1 MFATFGTMSLSLSEM
16 YNIFKGKHSKSQI
29 RTYIGKLNTT
39 KWYPAFRV
47 FLKREKVFAV
57 DVGVRSGSN
66 NGEVMLLSITAG
78 RVEKDKLRCITW
90 VIWCDNSQPLPAPIR
105 EFYESEKMKVTYYS
119 AYILEEMN
127 VKNLMD
133 LQKHVMVKHYTT
145 FKQHHTTFGE
155 LLSLANAITYLTPFV
170 KMARTA
176 LSYRLKKDMS
186 HIVLATDD
194 IAQQFIWL
202 PEDSDKFTKFQEGI
216 VVRSSFFTF
225 LLHVYMGSQ
234 EAAASI

>member
-1 MFATFGTMSLSLSEM
+1 MFDTMSLSLSEM
-16 YNIFKGKHSKSQI
+16 YNIFKGKHSKFQI
-29 RTYIGKLNTT
+29 RTYVGKLNTT
-39 KWYPAFRV
+39 QWYPAFRV
-47 FLKREKVFAV
+47 FMKREKVFAV
-57 DVGVRSGSN
+57 DAEMRSGSN
-66 NGEVMLLSITAG
+66 DGEVMLLSITAG

-90 VIWCDNSQPLPAPIR
+90 IIWCDNSQPFPMPIR
-105 EFYESEKMKVTYYS
+105 EFYESDKMKVTYYG
-119 AYILEEMN
+119 AYILEEMKL
-127 VKNLMD
+127 KNLMD

-145 FKQHHTTFGE
+145 FKQHHVTFGE

-176 LSYRLKKDMS
+176 LSCRLKKDMS

-202 PEDSDKFTKFQEGI
+202 PEESEKLTKFQEG
-216 VVRSSFFTF
+216 VVVGPSFFTF

>member
-1 MFATFGTMSLSLSEM
+1 MFAAFNTMSLSLSEM
-16 YNIFKGKHSKSQI
+16 YNIFKGKHSKFQI
-29 RTYIGKLNTT
+29 RTYVGKLNTT
-39 KWYPAFRV
+39 KWYSAFRLFV
-47 FLKREKVFAV
+47 KREKVFAV
-57 DVGVRSGSN
+57 DAEMRSSSN

-90 VIWCDNSQPLPAPIR
+90 VICCDQPLPAPIR

-119 AYILEEMN
+119 AYVLEEMK

-133 LQKHVMVKHYTT
+133 LQKHVMVKHHTT
-145 FKQHHTTFGE
+145 FKQHHKTFGE

-186 HIVLATDD
+186 HIVVATDN

-202 PEDSDKFTKFQEGI
+202 SEESEKLTKFQEGI
-216 VVRSSFFTF
+216 IVGPSFFPF